1 MSASTA
7 TAPSDQEHLLGIASA
22 ERARL
27 GRMMQFADPATWEI
41 PSAAP
46 GWWNRDVVAH
56 LGAHDTAIAQLFA
69 GEPAEEIDAYRATLP
84 EGAELD
90 IDGFN
95 AWSVA
100 RRSGLDVREVIDTW
114 GRAADAGIAYAA
126 QLTPGAWRDDRYP
139 WFGGE
144 IAPRFLVQTRVVE
157 WFLHGEDMR
166 ATNGVRDGWQ
176 ERWQHWPVHL
186 TIDMA
191 VRMLPWQLARRG
203 IDLPGASLL
212 VEAEGAGEG
221 RWHWGLTPDEVP
233 APRGAPTV
241 VIKAQAPQ
249 LALVVGRRLDAD
261 QALDAGTVVLG
272 GDVELADTVLR
283 AAKAYV

>member
-1 MSASTA
+1 MSASIA
-7 TAPSDQEHLLGIASA
+7 PMPSDQEELLGIASA
-22 ERARL
+22 ERQRL
-27 GRMMQFADPATWEI
+27 GRMMQFAEPATWEI
-41 PSAAP
+41 PSAAA

-56 LGAHDTAIAQLFA
+56 LGALDTAVAQLFA
-69 GEPAEEIDAYRATLP
+69 GEDAEEIEAYRATLDD
-84 EGAELD
+84 GAELD

-100 RRSGLDVREVIDTW
+100 RRSGLEVRDVLDTW
-114 GRAADAGIAYAA
+114 GRAADAAIAYAA

-139 WFGGE
+139 WFAGE
-144 IAPRFLVQTRVVE
+144 IAPRFLVQSQVVE

-176 ERWQHWPVHL
+176 QRWQHWPVHL

-191 VRMLPWQLARRG
+191 VRMLPWQLSRRG

-212 VEAEGAGEG
+212 IEAEGAGEG
-221 RWHWGLTPDEVP
+221 RWHWGLSPDEVP
-233 APRGAPTV
+233 APRAEPTV